1 MAHAVIGAA
10 VSSTQKCHQHFNVSL
25 SELHILTHTHTL
37 LFKGYS
43 LTYFHVAYHLSNA
56 LLLTWIN
63 SDSQLFMKT
72 QRVIPYCCSACY
84 LCMYVR
90 ICDDIPN
97 TMCRECETIV
107 CGANLRVWEVDFKPQ
122 DKLQKYCTLDF
133 VK

>member
-1 MAHAVIGAA
+1 MWQMP
-10 VSSTQKCHQHFNVSL
+10 SSVRLSVQHKNAINISTFSFP
-25 SELHILTHTHTL
+25 SCTYSHTHTL